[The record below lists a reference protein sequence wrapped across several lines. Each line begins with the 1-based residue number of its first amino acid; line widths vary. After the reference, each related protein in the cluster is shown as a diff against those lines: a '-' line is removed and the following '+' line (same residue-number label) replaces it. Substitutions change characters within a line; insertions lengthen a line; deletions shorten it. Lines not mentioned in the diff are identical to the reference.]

1 MKGYGAFYAFSPA
14 SIHGSYNVTS
24 TVMWYDISDL
34 LFPIVQVQQIAEYMS
49 YRKLP
54 TMTREKV
61 LKYFDHRYKGKFF
74 DERAILG
81 EISSPLRNVGLP
93 SPPGFNRW

>member
-1 MKGYGAFYAFSPA
+1 MSSHANQEVFRKKVFLKFF
-14 SIHGSYNVTS
+14 IIFIL
-24 TVMWYDISDL
+24 M
-34 LFPIVQVQQIAEYMS
+34 FQVQQIAEYMS

-74 DERAILG
+74 DERSILS
-81 EISSPLRNVGLP
+81 EISLPLRNV
-93 SPPGFNRW
+93 SPPSLPGFHH